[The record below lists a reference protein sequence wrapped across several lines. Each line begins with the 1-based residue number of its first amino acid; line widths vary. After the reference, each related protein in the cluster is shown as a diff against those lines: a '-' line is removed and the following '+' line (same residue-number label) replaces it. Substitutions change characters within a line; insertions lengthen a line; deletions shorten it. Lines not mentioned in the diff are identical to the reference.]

1 MLPIFSLQWNI
12 KYLWGLLSTEN
23 NIVRIM
29 VSGNLK
35 IFYGSLFKGLEL
47 LPLQYKHMFSLMNF
61 TVNMQEKF

>member
-1 MLPIFSLQWNI
+1 
-12 KYLWGLLSTEN
+12 
-23 NIVRIM
+23 M